1 METKRCS
8 KCKEV
13 KPPLKE
19 FNKNRAM
26 QDGLSHYC
34 KICSRKES
42 AKWREKKEQRKK

>member
-13 KPPLKE
+13 KPLKE

-26 QDGLSHYC
+26 QDGL
-34 KICSRKES
+34 ITI
-42 AKWREKKEQRKK
+42 AKFVAEKKVQNGEKRTKKK